1 MHIRI
6 CRRMRVSYLELMATP
21 AWVVEDYLRDMAA
34 ESTAGRIKDGWKKR

>member
-21 AWVVEDYLRDMAA
+21 AWVVEDHLRDMVA
-34 ESTAGRIKDGWKKR
+34 ESTARRIKDGWDKK